1 MTKPSIQQ
9 TMTASDWAL
18 LLLLSLIWGGSF
30 LFIGVAVKE
39 LPPFTIVASRV
50 VIAALVLRLAVG
62 VMGVAIPRERTVW
75 AAFFGMGILN
85 NVIPFSLIVWGQQH
99 IASGLASIL
108 NATTPLFTVLVA
120 HFLTADER
128 LTGRKLAGVIVGFV
142 GVAVM
147 IGGAAFDDWGTNVMA
162 QLAVLGAAL
171 SYAVSG
177 VFGRRFRAM
186 GISPMAT
193 AAGQISAS
201 SMILLPL
208 ALLADRPWAL
218 PVPSMGTVMS
228 LAALALL
235 STAFAYIIFFRVL
248 GRAGATNA
256 GLVTFIVPVSAI
268 LLGVLVLGETLEPRH
283 FAGMGLIGAGLILL
297 DGRLPA
303 AIAGLFSAKGPAPRG
318 NG

>member
-1 MTKPSIQQ
+1 MTKSSIHQI
-9 TMTASDWAL
+9 MTASDWAL
-18 LLLLSLIWGGSF
+18 LVLLSLIWGGSF

-39 LPPFTIVASRV
+39 LPPFTIVAARV
-50 VIAALVLRLAVG
+50 VVAALALLIVLGFMDVE
-62 VMGVAIPRERTVW
+62 VPRGRKVW
-75 AAFFGMGILN
+75 LTFFGMGILN
-85 NVIPFSLIVWGQQH
+85 NVTPFCLIVWGQKH

-108 NATTPLFTVLVA
+108 NATTPLFTVIVA

-128 LTGRKLAGVIVGFV
+128 LTGRKLAGVIVGFF

-147 IGGAAFDDWGTNVMA
+147 IGGAAFDAWGTNVVA
-162 QLAVLGAAL
+162 QLAILGAAV
-171 SYAVSG
+171 SYAFSG
-177 VFGRRFRAM
+177 VYGRRFRTM

-193 AAGQISAS
+193 AAGQITAS

-208 ALLADRPWAL
+208 ALLADRPWTL
-218 PVPSMGTVMS
+218 PVPSTGTIVS

-235 STAFAYIIFFRVL
+235 STAFAYIIFFRLL

-256 GLVTFIVPVSAI
+256 GLVTFLIPVSAI
-268 LLGVLVLGETLEPRH
+268 LLGVLILGESLEPRH
-283 FAGMGLIGAGLILL
+283 FAGMALIGAGLILL

-303 AIAGLFSAKGPAPRG
+303 IVASLFSAKGPAPHE